1 MALRIYNNI
10 SSLNAQRY
18 LGITNTQ
25 MSKSLERLSSGLR
38 INHAADD
45 ASGLAISEKLR
56 GQISGLKRASMN
68 AQDGI
73 SMLQTAEGGLQEI
86 QSIVQ
91 RMRELAVQAANGT
104 YTANDRAELQKE
116 VDQLKSEI
124 NRISASTEFNTKK
137 LLNGDASAL
146 WSASNNKLEAIIK
159 GKVAEGEYSVSVT
172 ATAGKN
178 YIYKTDIMTIGESN
192 TYGKVDSSSGASW
205 KNAVKSID
213 NINGFES
220 GSSVTLKKVDTDGTA
235 NSDAAAVL
243 GYTGGANVSLS
254 DNGTTYDVSASGY
267 LEVEFLAATSAY
279 ENDTSTNSGTQ
290 IRAAN
295 AARVRFYNAETGY
308 VSDWVNVNLE
318 YISGTGAADTSP
330 DTEFI
335 ELNSSSGL
343 TTDGSNNLFSA
354 GGLRIIT
361 TDDNIGVG
369 DKVVISLSDYDKSDS
384 STDITVQYTTSGNHP
399 EVTYANAISST
410 SESSA
415 TVYVGNFDSNSG
427 EFNLNSFRL
436 NFNPVTSITNNENLV
451 FTVLGEGDVAT
462 SATKLKDIQRFV
474 NDDGRNIFDNTQEL
488 TIFGNGK
495 QTTIYLEGDD
505 TLADFESKLEDA
517 LVNDLEMGDSSIK
530 NDLVYYDTTA
540 GTFKIQSG
548 LIGEDSKIS
557 FIGDQKLIDGL
568 SLTTIQEG
576 ENSSLTVSVT
586 KNGATVGSDTV
597 NDYTLRGVISGVE
610 LSFDKNLGVS
620 VSGDSSGNLTFTA
633 SSSATEIE
641 LHLVDNSTAL
651 QIGANEGQ
659 DINVSVAQIN
669 TKSLDLDNVLVVDQ
683 DSAQKAI
690 TKIDRALEFIS
701 GARSTIGAQVN
712 RLEHAI
718 TNLDTARENLTAS
731 ESRIRDL
738 DIAEEMAQFTRYQIL
753 QQSSTAMLAQANQLP
768 QLALQLLGR

>member
-18 LGITNTQ
+18 LGITNSQ

-91 RMRELAVQAANGT
+91 RMRELAVQASNGT

-116 VDQLKSEI
+116 MEQLKGEI

-146 WSASNNKLEAIIK
+146 WSASSNKLEAIIK
-159 GKVAEGEYSVSVT
+159 GKVDQGEYTISAT

-178 YIYKTDIMTIGESN
+178 YIYKTDIMTLAHDVEKVTITNDDNNQIKSIKNLSSN
-192 TYGKVDSSSGASW
+192 FITTDSSGNNIQYNITLTDGTSTVNNTTTSTVDYFTT
-205 KNAVKSID
+205 NSTSSSISTVTGEVTTALNNVAGPAGYFEIEINND
-213 NINGFES
+213 YDGSAINGTINGFA
-220 GSSVTLKKVDTDGTA
+220 TLKVYSLDGKLQGTADLNLTGDGTNNTLYLSPLSLYGYDLTSATSTTIDLTGDALLKGDKAVFAINQVTAGEDAIQITNPNAINTSNPTLSVSFA
-235 NSDAAAVL
+235 NSSNLSQTFAL
-243 GYTGGANVSLS
+243 INYTNDGQTHIQTFDLTLDS
-254 DNGTTYDVSASGY
+254 NG
-267 LEVEFLAATSAY
+267 
-279 ENDTSTNSGTQ
+279 
-290 IRAAN
+290 
-295 AARVRFYNAETGY
+295 
-308 VSDWVNVNLE
+308 
-318 YISGTGAADTSP
+318 
-330 DTEFI
+330 
-335 ELNSSSGL
+335 
-343 TTDGSNNLFSA
+343 
-354 GGLRIIT
+354 IT
-361 TDDNIGVG
+361 TDDN
-369 DKVVISLSDYDKSDS
+369 
-384 STDITVQYTTSGNHP
+384 DIY
-399 EVTYANAISST
+399 
-410 SESSA
+410 
-415 TVYVGNFDSNSG
+415 
-427 EFNLNSFRL
+427 
-436 NFNPVTSITNNENLV
+436 
-451 FTVLGEGDVAT
+451 FTVDKLGVAGDIAT
-462 SATKLKDIQRFV
+462 ADTKLKDIARFI
-474 NDDGRNIFDNTQEL
+474 NADGRNIFDNTQEL

-495 QTTIYLEGDD
+495 STTIYLEGDD
-505 TLADFESKLEDA
+505 TLSDFESKLEDA
-517 LVNDLEMGDSSIK
+517 LVNDLGMGDASVK
-530 NDLVYYDTTA
+530 NDLVYYDTTT

-568 SLTTIQEG
+568 SLTTIQKG
-576 ENSSLTVSVT
+576 ENSSLTITVT
-586 KNGATVGSDTV
+586 DSNNNTVGSDTV
-597 NDYTLRGVISGVE
+597 NDYTLRGVINGVE
-610 LSFDKNLGVS
+610 ISFDKNLGVS
-620 VSGDSSGNLTFTA
+620 VSGDNAGNLTFTA
-633 SSSATEIE
+633 STSATTIN
-641 LHLVDNSTAL
+641 LHLVDNSTSL

-659 DINVSVAQIN
+659 DINVNIAQIN

-690 TKIDRALEFIS
+690 TKLDKALEFVS
-701 GARSTIGAQVN
+701 DARATIGAQIN

-738 DIAEEMAQFTRYQIL
+738 DIAEEMANFTRQQIL
-753 QQSSTAMLAQANQLP
+753 QQAGTAMLAQANQLP

>member
-18 LGITNTQ
+18 LGITNSQ

-146 WSASNNKLEAIIK
+146 WSASSNKLEAIIK

-172 ATAGKN
+172 SSAGKN
-178 YIYKTDIMTIGESN
+178 YIYKTDIMTIGETNS
-192 TYGKVDSSSGASW
+192 YGEVDSSSGASW

-213 NINGFES
+213 NIEGFDS
-220 GSSVTLKKVDTDGTA
+220 GSSVTLAKVDTDGTT
-235 NSDAAAVL
+235 SDDAAAVL
-243 GYTGGANVSLS
+243 GYTGGANVSLAN
-254 DNGTTYDVSASGY
+254 NGTAYDVSASGY
-267 LEVEFLAATSAY
+267 LEVEFLAATSAN
-279 ENDTSTNSGTQ
+279 ENDTSTSSSTQ
-290 IRAAN
+290 TRIAN

-308 VSDWVNVNLE
+308 VSDWVNVDLD
-318 YISGTGAADTSP
+318 YISGDGSNDTNP

-343 TTDGSNNLFSA
+343 TTDGSTNLFSA

-361 TDDNIGVG
+361 TNDNIGVG
-369 DKVVISLSDYDKSDS
+369 DKAVISLSDYDKTDS
-384 STDITVQYTTSGNHP
+384 ATDITVKYTTSANHP

-410 SESSA
+410 SESS
-415 TVYVGNFDSNSG
+415 TNVYVGNFDTSTGTFS
-427 EFNLNSFRL
+427 LNSFRI
-436 NFNPVTSITNNENLV
+436 NFNPVSSITNGENLI
-451 FTVLGEGDVAT
+451 FNVLGEGDVAT
-462 SATKLKDIQRFV
+462 STTKLKDVQRFV
-474 NDDGRNIFDNTQEL
+474 NDDGRNIFDNTQSL

-568 SLTTIQEG
+568 SLTTVQKG

-633 SSSATEIE
+633 SGTTTIE

-659 DINVSVAQIN
+659 DINVSVAQID

-683 DSAQKAI
+683 ESAQKAI

-738 DIAEEMAQFTRYQIL
+738 DIAEEMANFTRYQIL

>member
-18 LGITNTQ
+18 LSITNSQ

-116 VDQLKSEI
+116 IDQLKSEI

-146 WSASNNKLEAIIK
+146 WSASTNKLEAIIK

-192 TYGKVDSSSGASW
+192 TYGKVENSSGASW

-220 GSSVTLKKVDTDGTA
+220 GSSVTLKKIDTTG
-235 NSDAAAVL
+235 NDAAAVL
-243 GYTGGANVSLS
+243 GYTGGADVSLS
-254 DNGTTYDVSASGY
+254 DNGTPYDVSASGY
-267 LEVEFLAATSAY
+267 LEVEFLAATSAN
-279 ENDTSTNSGTQ
+279 ENDTSTSSTTQ
-290 IRAAN
+290 TRAAN

-308 VSDWVNVNLE
+308 VSDWVNVDLK
-318 YISGTGAADTSP
+318 YISGNGSTDNNP
-330 DTEFI
+330 DNEFI

-343 TTDGSNNLFSA
+343 TTDGSSNLFSAA

-369 DKVVISLSDYDKSDS
+369 DKVVISLSDYDKSDN

-427 EFNLNSFRL
+427 EFNLNSFRI
-436 NFNPVTSITNNENLV
+436 NFNPVTSITDTENLV

-495 QTTIYLEGDD
+495 QATIYLEGDD

-548 LIGEDSKIS
+548 LVGEDSKIS

-568 SLTTIQEG
+568 SLTTVQKG

-597 NDYTLRGVISGVE
+597 NDYTLRGVISGIE
-610 LSFDKNLGVS
+610 LKFDKNIGINKVT
-620 VSGDSSGNLTFTA
+620 GNGSGNLTFDDTG
-633 SSSATEIE
+633 SGTTIE

-683 DSAQKAI
+683 KSAQKAI

-701 GARSTIGAQVN
+701 GARSTIGAQIN